1 MKTMAWMGAASLAL
15 GACASSGPVPAERL
29 ARSEAAVRG
38 AQEVGADRVAPAA
51 MHLKAANDELDM
63 ARKLIADGDNM
74 RAEYILMRAEADANV
89 ARSLAR
95 EVQARNDAQKT
106 LDEVQKLKTSRP
118 EGT

>member
-29 ARSEAAVRG
+29 AKSEAALR
-38 AQEVGADRVAPAA
+38 AAREVGAERVPPAA
-51 MHLKAANDELDM
+51 MHLRVANDELVM
-63 ARKLIADGDNM
+63 ARKLMADGDNT
-74 RAEYILMRAEADANV
+74 RAEYILMRAEADAEV

-95 EVQARNDAQKT
+95 EAQARNEAQRT
-106 LDEVQKLKTSRP
+106 LDEVQRLKNSRP